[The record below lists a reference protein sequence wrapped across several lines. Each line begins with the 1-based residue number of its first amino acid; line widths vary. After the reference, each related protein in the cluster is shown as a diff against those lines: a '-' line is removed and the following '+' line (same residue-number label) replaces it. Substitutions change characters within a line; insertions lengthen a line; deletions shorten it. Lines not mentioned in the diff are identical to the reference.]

1 MRTFPDNDQYKHL
14 YVTITEALKKED
26 ADQSRHHQHIIM
38 PPPSPLEKDLLEA
51 LLDEELE

>member
-26 ADQSRHHQHIIM
+26 ADQSSYHQHIIM